1 MLKELKDSTNTD
13 DPALLADP
21 VFTATRDW
29 LLQAVIG
36 LNLCPFAKA
45 VYVKKQ
51 IRYRI
56 TEARDTDALLN
67 DLCDEL
73 QLLAAAAPEQVD
85 TTLLIHPAVLNNFSD
100 YNDFLAIADAT
111 VRNFGLEGVIQIASF
126 HPQYQFDNSQP
137 DDIENYTNRSPYPML
152 HLLREESIA
161 HAVDGIGDADEI
173 VDRNLKTLRLLG
185 KKGWQALPFVAQKK

>member
-1 MLKELKDSTNTD
+1 MLKNQKNSTNID

-45 VYVKKQ
+45 VYVKRQ

-56 TEARDTDALLN
+56 TGARDTDALLN
-67 DLCDEL
+67 ELCDEL
-73 QLLAAAAPEQVD
+73 QLLAAADPEQID
-85 TTLLIHPAVLNNFSD
+85 TTLLIHPRVLADFSD
-100 YNDFLAIADAT
+100 YNDFLAIADVT
-111 VRNFGLEGVIQIASF
+111 LRNFGLEGVIQVASF
-126 HPQYQFDNSQP
+126 HPQYQFDNSDS

-152 HLLREESIA
+152 HLLREQSIA
-161 HAVDGIGDADEI
+161 RAVDGIEDADEI
-173 VDRNLKTLRLLG
+173 VERNMEKLRLLG
-185 KKGWQALPFVAQKK
+185 KTGWNALPFVAQEK